1 MEPPYPIPPI
11 PLPPNPEE
19 NPLPIPPPMPLPE
32 PYFYTLNAF
41 NPAYSPPIDPGPPG
55 SACLLYP
62 APRLEWNAPPTGGLF
77 PPFDFAP
84 LDSNPLLYGIPGS
97 PLIPPIAILFGT

>member
-1 MEPPYPIPPI
+1 MEPPYPIPPN

-55 SACLLYP
+55 GACLLYP
-62 APRLEWNAPPTGGLF
+62 APRLE
-77 PPFDFAP
+77 
-84 LDSNPLLYGIPGS
+84 
-97 PLIPPIAILFGT
+97 